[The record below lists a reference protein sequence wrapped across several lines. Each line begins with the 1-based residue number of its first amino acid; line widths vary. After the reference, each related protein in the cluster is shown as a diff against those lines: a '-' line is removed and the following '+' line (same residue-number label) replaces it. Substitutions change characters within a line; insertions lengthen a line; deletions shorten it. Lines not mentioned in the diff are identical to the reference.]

1 MSVLIGVC
9 RFLAA
14 AYSLYLYVSTQHG
27 HIGAFV
33 NCICSTNKKNLHT
46 DNADIDFY
54 DAGQWDSYEI
64 HDIGKSNFV
73 ELNV

>member
-1 MSVLIGVC
+1 M
-9 RFLAA
+9 
-14 AYSLYLYVSTQHG
+14 Y
-27 HIGAFV
+27 
-33 NCICSTNKKNLHT
+33 CITKKNLHT